1 MSCELRSETDR
12 NFSYNGL
19 TVRVSSTDSSHLTW
33 LEEFLSPHFEV
44 RDGSVFDCRV
54 VLTADTQRYE
64 NIRGRGTQPDGIQI
78 DCFAL
83 DSSVVRLPLWMSS
96 SDEQIIFDEKFR
108 VFYVISGNRPDF
120 SILTHDNN
128 MRARTPLMRVVRE
141 FAMNHA
147 HRSGCL
153 VIHGSAFVVG
163 GRGVVIAGP
172 KRAGKTTLLIHVL
185 RQAGAQYLSNDRVVV
200 SCEETGPTM
209 RGMPTIV
216 TVRQQTLEM
225 FPLLYRRLLATS
237 YHSRLTL
244 SETTQRTLQSAR
256 PGDDGR
262 FNLSPAQFC
271 HLLQTSL
278 VAQGQVQALVFP
290 GVTGKSGSIELE
302 QLPAKA
308 AAARLADSL
317 FGGPSGRI
325 TSDVFTLYGSGS
337 CPDQATLESLC
348 RRVTSRVRCF
358 ECRLGEEAYQNE
370 ASATTFLRQV
380 LE

>member
-1 MSCELRSETDR
+1 MSCELKSETDR

-44 RDGSVFDCRV
+44 GDDFAYDCKV
-54 VLTADTQRYE
+54 ALTADSHRYKDVL
-64 NIRGRGTQPDGIQI
+64 GKGPQPDGAQI

-96 SDEQIIFDEKFR
+96 SDEQIIFDEKCG

-141 FAMNHA
+141 FAMNHS

-200 SCEETGPTM
+200 SFEETGPTM

-216 TVRQQTLEM
+216 TVRQRTLEM
-225 FPLLYRRLLATS
+225 FPPLYRRLLVSS

-244 SETTQRTLQSAR
+244 SETTQRPLQSAR
-256 PGDDGR
+256 PGEDGR
-262 FNLSPAQFC
+262 FNLSPVQFC
-271 HLLQTSL
+271 QLLQASPI
-278 VAQGQVQALVFP
+278 AQGRVQALVFP
-290 GVTGKSGSIELE
+290 RVTGGSGAIELE
-302 QLPAKA
+302 QLSAEA
-308 AAARLADSL
+308 AAARLAESL

-325 TSDVFTLYGSGS
+325 TSDVFTLSGSGS